1 MSPAAKAFTDWE
13 LDSAVAEAISSKGWT
28 TPTEI
33 QLEAIPVARKG
44 RDVVGP
50 VSYTHLTLPTK
61 A

>member
-1 MSPAAKAFTDWE
+1 MSPAAKAFRDWD

-44 RDVVGP
+44 RDVVGQAR
-50 VSYTHLTLPTK
+50 TGR
-61 A
+61 